1 MEARLNYQTVN
12 FDYTFVGYQNNK
24 PVYKAT
30 PRKQWDEDTWLAV
43 IMLTVYFVIPV
54 FLMAVL

>member
-1 MEARLNYQTVN
+1 MEARLDYQTEN
-12 FDYTFVGYQNNK
+12 YDYTFVGYQNKK

-30 PRKQWDEDTWLAV
+30 ARKKWDEDTWLAV

-54 FLMAVL
+54 CMLVAF